1 MLKNI
6 STLILLLVVPFF
18 LQSCAS
24 SKDEMEMLDSAI
36 RAYERSFRWGEYSTA
51 KSFHK
56 NDAMLSDLERRRLQL
71 YRITAY
77 KVLQHTTPDPYNS
90 ILLIEIKYYR
100 NDRPVVKSMTFRQ
113 HWRRL
118 KDSKIWYVDSE
129 FPRLR

>member
-1 MLKNI
+1 MPKI
-6 STLILLLVVPFF
+6 SHPLFIIFILPLL
-18 LQSCAS
+18 LQSCAA
-24 SKDEMEMLDSAI
+24 SKDAMEILDSSI

-56 NDAMLSDLERRRLQL
+56 NDALLSDLERRRLQL

-77 KVLQHTTPDPYNS
+77 KVLQHTTPDPYNAF
-90 ILLIEIKYYR
+90 LVIEIRYYKS
-100 NDRPVVKSMTFRQ
+100 DRPVVKTMTFRQ

-118 KDSKIWYVDSE
+118 KGSKVWFIDSE